1 MDAALDCT
9 PLRCRTV
16 SQTPTYDQL
25 RGERINAD
33 VPAGE
38 VDPHTVGRPGRHRI
52 RDAMP
57 AGSTVSDPDPAG
69 DSIEDR
75 SGYAPG
81 DSDRSGKHQLRV
93 EAPAESV
100 VRRMSAGPR
109 SDLAHDWSWFE
120 AERSSLGHEN
130 NLSGEPR
137 PRTALM

>member
-38 VDPHTVGRPGRHRI
+38 VDPHPVGRPGRHRV
-52 RDAMP
+52 RDGMP
-57 AGSTVSDPDPAG
+57 AGSAVSDPDPGG

-75 SGYAPG
+75 SGFAPG

-93 EAPAESV
+93 EAAAGSV
-100 VRRMSAGPR
+100 VRRVSAGPR
-109 SDLAHDWSWFE
+109 AGLAEDWSWFE
-120 AERSSLGHEN
+120 AGRPSLGHEN
-130 NLSGEPR
+130 NVSGESR
-137 PRTALM
+137 SQTALM